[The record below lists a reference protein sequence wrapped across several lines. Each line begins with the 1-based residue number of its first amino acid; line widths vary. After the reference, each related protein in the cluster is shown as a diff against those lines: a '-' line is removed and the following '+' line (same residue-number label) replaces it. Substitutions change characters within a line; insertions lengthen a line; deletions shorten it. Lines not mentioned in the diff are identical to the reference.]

1 MSDEK
6 TFTESEAHL
15 YFAKQYNGK
24 TWELLDKPDRTSEEN
39 EMMLDY
45 AHASLAHWRVAG
57 TAVHHQR
64 GEWMIA
70 RVYTVLGNGEQ
81 AHRHARRVADLTE
94 SHRSELSDFDFAF
107 AYEGLARAYALNG
120 EKVEAKKIIG
130 MAQKAGEA
138 IADKEDRDIFFADFN
153 GGAWYGVK

>member
-15 YFAKQYNGK
+15 HFAKQYNGK
-24 TWELLDKPDRTSEEN
+24 TWGLLDKPDRTSEEN

-45 AHASLAHWRVAG
+45 AHASLAHWRVVG
-57 TAVHHQR
+57 TAVHQQR

-70 RVYTVLGNGEQ
+70 RVHTLLENGEP
-81 AHRHARRVADLTE
+81 ALRHARRVAELTE
-94 SHRSELSDFDFAF
+94 SHKSEMSDFDFAF
-107 AYEGLARAYALNG
+107 AYESLARAYALNG

-138 IADKEDRDIFFADFN
+138 IADKEDRDIFFTDFN
-153 GGAWYGVK
+153 GGAWYGIK

>member
-6 TFTESEAHL
+6 TFTEAEAHL
-15 YFAKQYNGK
+15 HFAKQYNGK
-24 TWELLDKPDRTSEEN
+24 TWDLLDKPDRTKDEDER
-39 EMMLDY
+39 MLDY

-70 RVYTVLGNGEQ
+70 RVHTALGNGGQ
-81 AHRHARRVADLTE
+81 ALRHARRVADLTD
-94 SHRSELSDFDFAF
+94 SHKSEMSDFDFAF
-107 AYEGLARAYALNG
+107 AYECLARAYALNG
-120 EKVEAKKIIG
+120 EKAEAEKIIG
-130 MAQKAGEA
+130 LAQKAGEA